1 MQKTFD
7 IYLKAFACSGEYE
20 EEFMK
25 YLYNYAWEKNEEH
38 LCLMEKRAF
47 FSQEADSVSGPV
59 VSSVKIDPSRSPFI
73 RERISVLCE
82 GDNLEHLIIRLKELP
97 EIQDSFKVVFIQEP
111 DSIIDEK
118 TRFKARRDIERRI
131 GLELKGEADLID
143 PQLVFGV
150 MKVNG
155 KWIFGEYVKNE
166 AVWLQHQWKPNS
178 YSTALGTR
186 VARAVI
192 NIAVPDPAGKKV
204 IDPCCGIGTVLI
216 EGLSMG
222 IDISGSDINHLVI
235 PGIKENMEYF
245 GLKGTVE
252 RRDIRDVEGDY
263 DAAIID
269 LPYNLCSVI
278 TEQGQLEMF
287 QSARR
292 FTKRL
297 VVVTIEKV
305 DEVLAASG
313 FEITDRCIVT
323 KGTFQREVLV
333 CV

>member
-1 MQKTFD
+1 
-7 IYLKAFACSGEYE
+7 
-20 EEFMK
+20 MK

-47 FSQEADSVSGPV
+47 FGPEADSGYGPV

-73 RERISVLCE
+73 RERISVLCKGE
-82 GDNLEHLIIRLKELP
+82 SLEDLIVRLKELP
-97 EIQDSFKVVFIQEP
+97 EIKTSFKVVFIQEP
-111 DSIIDEK
+111 DSLINEK
-118 TRFKARRDIERRI
+118 TGFKERRKIERKV
-131 GLELKGEADLID
+131 GLELKGEADLIN

-150 MKVNG
+150 MEDKEG
-155 KWIFGEYVKNE
+155 WIFGEYVKNE
-166 AVWLQHQWKPNS
+166 AVWLQHQWKPHS

-186 VARAVI
+186 VARSVV

-216 EGLSMG
+216 EALSMG

-235 PGIKENMEYF
+235 PGVKENMEYF
-245 GLKGTVE
+245 GLQGEVE
-252 RRDIRDVEGDY
+252 RRDIRDVDGQY

-278 TEQGQLEMF
+278 TVEDQLEMF

-297 VVVTIEKV
+297 VVVTIENV
-305 DEVLAASG
+305 DEVLAQAG
-313 FEITDRCIVT
+313 FKIADRCVVT
-323 KGTFQREVLV
+323 KGNFQREVLL

>member
-1 MQKTFD
+1 MN
-7 IYLKAFACSGEYE
+7 
-20 EEFMK
+20 
-25 YLYNYAWEKNEEH
+25 YLYNYAWEKNEAL
-38 LCLMEKRAF
+38 LCLMEKRALF
-47 FSQEADSVSGPV
+47 GQEIDSESGPV
-59 VSSVKIDPSRSPFI
+59 ESSIKIDPSRSPFI

-82 GDNLEHLIIRLKELP
+82 GESLDHLIENLQELP
-97 EIQDSFKVVFIQEP
+97 EIQHSFKVIFIQEP
-111 DSIIDEK
+111 DSINHEK
-118 TRFKARRDIERRI
+118 VGFKSRRDIERRI
-131 GLELKGEADLID
+131 GLSLKGEADLID

-150 MKVNG
+150 MKTDSR
-155 KWIFGEYVKNE
+155 WIFGEYVKNE

-186 VARAVI
+186 VARAVV

-222 IDISGSDINHLVI
+222 IDISGSDINHLMI
-235 PGIKENMEYF
+235 PGVKENMKHF
-245 GLKGTVE
+245 GLQGEVE
-252 RRDIRDVEGDY
+252 RRDIRDVEGEY

-278 TEQGQLEMF
+278 TVREQLEMF

-297 VVVTIEKV
+297 VVVTIENV
-305 DEVLAASG
+305 DKVLAEAG
-313 FEITDRCIVT
+313 FEIVDRSVVT
-323 KGTFQREVLV
+323 KGNFQREVLV
-333 CV
+333 CL